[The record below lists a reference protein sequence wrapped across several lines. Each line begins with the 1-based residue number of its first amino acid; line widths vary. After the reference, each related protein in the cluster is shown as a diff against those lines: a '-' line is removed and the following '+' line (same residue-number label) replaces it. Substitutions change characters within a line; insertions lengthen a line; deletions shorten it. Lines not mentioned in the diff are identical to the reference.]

1 MKEKLQNLINDCI
14 SVLQTGLD
22 DISSNAEGAD
32 DIGYFKS
39 IERHNKLSEGVHT
52 TVKTIEMLVM
62 LNEEEAD
69 AKSNTNG

>member
-1 MKEKLQNLINDCI
+1 MNKKLENLINDCI

-39 IERHNKLSEGVHT
+39 I
-52 TVKTIEMLVM
+52 
-62 LNEEEAD
+62 
-69 AKSNTNG
+69 